1 MSNET
6 VASAF
11 VMCYAVHM
19 SREKQKIYR
28 IAFKLHNGAREQ
40 IKRLPK
46 GTTLAQA
53 NTARAKMGADPKI
66 EYAELREEWK

>member
-19 SREKQKIYR
+19 SREKQKVYR
-28 IAFKLHNGAREQ
+28 IAFKKHNGAHEE

-53 NTARAKMGADPKI
+53 NARRAKMGADPAI